1 MKTNIHYVERIF
13 RVALGISLISLA
25 FWGPSSLW
33 FLLGVIPLATGLK
46 GWCPLYS
53 ILGISTCKENLSISH
68 KLLLRK

>member
-13 RVALGISLISLA
+13 RVVLGASLISLA
-25 FWGPSSLW
+25 FWGPSNLW

-53 ILGISTCKENLSISH
+53 ILGISTRKEKLSISH